1 MSATTS
7 AERTREALRNFD
19 ALPDAAFV
27 RLRTVAALFSISPA
41 TVWRR
46 SASGDLP
53 APIRIGRRCTCWNVG
68 ALREALRAVLAR

>member
-19 ALPDAAFV
+19 SMPDAAFV
-27 RLRTVAALFSISPA
+27 RLRTVCALFDISPA

-53 APIRIGRRCTCWNVG
+53 VPVRIGRRCTCWQVG
-68 ALREALRAVLAR
+68 ELRQSLRAIWAR